1 MVIRMRLLSAAALVG
16 WIFAVSAYAQ
26 DVSTPPA
33 GAAPANLAYVEGDV
47 TIVHDG
53 LAERA
58 DPPLMLIDGDIVRT
72 RNGRAEIVFADG
84 TILHLSE
91 EAELEILA
99 PERVRLFTGRA
110 LIRVSAA
117 ATRRYFVDTPAA
129 TVRLDMRGE
138 YGITTDRQ
146 RSHVEVTVARGAAE
160 IDDAT
165 QLVLVRAGEMASLD
179 RAGARPLFQ
188 PFNSA
193 RWDAFAQWS
202 NDRVNGFTN
211 SRYAAQLPYELRPY
225 APVLEEYG
233 RWDYLA
239 PYGYVWYPSV
249 SASWRPYFHGS
260 WAHTRYGWTWYGR
273 DRWAWPTHHF
283 GRWGFNGSY
292 WYWLPSKVWGPGWV
306 TWGFAP
312 GYVSWSPLGWDGH
325 LAGRFWQRRDHPA
338 YRPFYDP
345 WRAWTVLPRDHFG
358 RRSVRGHAIEGQG
371 LDESIRRAM
380 VMQSRP
386 PSAPANIAVPRAT
399 LSAPGMTGNVRR
411 GGIHEERPGNVRRP
425 GIPTVPAL
433 PRPTPLPTMSD
444 SAIRTPSSLGRRA
457 DDPAYAPSLPTIRSG
472 SSQSIVD
479 PTRTDGAERRGSIR
493 YPASGDTTSSRSERP
508 VVTAPSDTGSQAGEA
523 DTQSRDAG
531 AQPRGTG
538 RGLSDPSYSGRGGDG
553 GRMSGRDSS
562 TSGSSSGRSGSV
574 REAGPR
580 SAPSASSSG
589 SSEGAGARS
598 RGGSSGASSS
608 GSSSSGSSSS
618 GSTSG
623 SAGGAVRR
631 PPR

>member
-16 WIFAVSAYAQ
+16 WMFAVSAYAQ
-26 DVSTPPA
+26 DVSAPSA
-33 GAAPANLAYVEGDV
+33 DAAPANLAFVEGDV
-47 TIVHDG
+47 TVVHEG

-72 RNGRAEIVFADG
+72 RHGRAEIVFTDG

-91 EAELEILA
+91 DAELEILA
-99 PERVRLFTGRA
+99 PERVRLVTGRA
-110 LIRVSAA
+110 LIRVSAT

-138 YGITTDRQ
+138 YGVTTDRQ

-225 APVLEEYG
+225 APVLEQHG
-233 RWDYLA
+233 RWDYVA
-239 PYGYVWYPSV
+239 PYGYAWFPSV
-249 SASWRPYFHGS
+249 SASWRPYYDGA

-283 GRWGFNGSY
+283 GRWGFNGSF
-292 WYWLPSKVWGPGWV
+292 WYWLPAKVWAPAWV

-312 GYVSWSPLGWDGH
+312 GYVSWSPLGWDGSP
-325 LAGRFWQRRDHPA
+325 AIRFWQRRDHPA
-338 YRPFYDP
+338 YTPFYDP
-345 WRAWTVLPRDHFG
+345 WRAWTIVPRDHFG
-358 RRSVRGHAIEGQG
+358 RRSVRAHAIDGQR
-371 LDESIRRAM
+371 LDEPTRRGM
-380 VMQSRP
+380 VLQNRP
-386 PSAPANIAVPRAT
+386 PTAPANFAVPRVT
-399 LSAPGMTGNVRR
+399 LTAPGMTGNARR
-411 GGIHEERPGNVRRP
+411 DGMRDERPGNVRRP
-425 GIPTVPAL
+425 GIPTPPAAST
-433 PRPTPLPTMSD
+433 PTSVPTMSD
-444 SAIRTPSSLGRRA
+444 TTIRTPSSIRRRA
-457 DDPAYAPSLPTIRSG
+457 DDPAYAPSLPTTSNG
-472 SSQSIVD
+472 SSPPSGD
-479 PTRTDGAERRGSIR
+479 PNRTDTAERRGSVR
-493 YPASGDTTSSRSERP
+493 YPPSGSTTAPSSRSERP
-508 VVTAPSDTGSQAGEA
+508 VVTAPPDTGSQAREA
-523 DTQSRDAG
+523 DPQPRDVG

-538 RGLSDPSYSGRGGDG
+538 RGLSDPSYGSRGGEG
-553 GRMSGRDSS
+553 GRVSGRDSS
-562 TSGSSSGRSGSV
+562 SSGSGSGRSGTV

-580 SAPSASSSG
+580 TAPPPSSSG

-608 GSSSSGSSSS
+608 GSSSSGSAA
-618 GSTSG
+618 GA
-623 SAGGAVRR
+623 AGGAVRR